1 MTPSH
6 LEGVSSENQDSQIEI
21 LNMNKTEKLK
31 RKSKTVLVC
40 VLKTKSDLRI
50 LLKQNWYRIPVA
62 YLPKRKFSHLAFYQ
76 PAVFG
81 KGGQRIQYYAR
92 VKTSKI
98 AKRVELLPRE
108 KNHPRAHDDYLK
120 IELAWVKKLARPI
133 KNVVPRRVSFGF
145 TTLKSLLKAGD
156 ILELYGIA
164 PTEQI
169 IERGLNN
176 LGIKTKKE
184 FGVSKDGKR
193 YRLDLAVFC
202 RRGRI
207 AIECDNLKAHSGAV
221 QMGKDKK
228 KDAFLERHGWHVIRL
243 TEQGIN
249 ERLDYCLGIVVKAV
263 EKLGGQDVIMK
274 L

>member
-1 MTPSH
+1 
-6 LEGVSSENQDSQIEI
+6 
-21 LNMNKTEKLK
+21 MNKTEKLK

-50 LLKQNWYRIPVA
+50 LFRQNWYRIPVA
-62 YLPKRKFSHLAFYQ
+62 YLPRRKFSYLAFYQ

-92 VKTSKI
+92 VKSSRV
-98 AKRVELLPRE
+98 AKRIELLPRE
-108 KNHPRAHDDYLK
+108 KNHPRAHNDYLR

-133 KNVVPRRVSFGF
+133 KNIIPRRVSFGF
-145 TTLKSLLKAGD
+145 TSLKSLLKAGD
-156 ILELYGIA
+156 ILELYGIS

-176 LGIKTKKE
+176 LGIKTRKE
-184 FGVSKDGKR
+184 FGVFKAGKQ

-202 RRGRI
+202 KNGRI

-221 QMGKDKK
+221 QMAKDEM
-228 KDAFLERHGWHVIRL
+228 KDEFLKRNGWHVIRV
-243 TEQGIN
+243 TEQDIN